1 MEGALTGKTGF
12 TGGAGY
18 SYVGALESQGR
29 TFIIALLGSGWPPHK
44 AYKWE
49 DAKALLEYGKE
60 HYHYRDVFEPEEPRT
75 VLVEGGKEPE
85 RVPVS
90 SRLKEEQRH
99 LKLLVSDWDRVECVT
114 RLPDMRKAPVRSGDV
129 AGYQIYRLNGEV
141 AAVYPLYMEA
151 SVDEWKFSS
160 CVQMVLDFFAKKR

>member
-1 MEGALTGKTGF
+1 MVLPDVLVISRNASF
-12 TGGAGY
+12 
-18 SYVGALESQGR
+18 
-29 TFIIALLGSGWPPHK
+29 LGSGWPPHK

-99 LKLLVSDWDRVECVT
+99 LKLLVSDWDQVECVT

-160 CVQMVLDFFAKKR
+160 CVQMVLEFFAKKR